1 MFGVAASGCGGA
13 SDRSAGN
20 LSPEVT
26 ATLDN
31 TEPVFMA
38 TMVGDEQEEH
48 SKQQIGAKNSHHQLL
63 SELSV
68 QQRLWFIDNSTLS
81 NLKYDQCMGVEA
93 F

>member
-20 LSPEVT
+20 LSPGVT

-48 SKQQIGAKNSHHQLL
+48 SEQQIGAKNSHHQLL
-63 SELSV
+63 RCSSPQPQL
-68 QQRLWFIDNSTLS
+68 QMIRDQRT
-81 NLKYDQCMGVEA
+81 KE
-93 F
+93 